1 MLVCNWMSREVVTIE
16 HNQSMQDALDL
27 MKTHS
32 IRMLPVMKRQ
42 RLAGVVTDRDIKRA
56 SASDATTLD
65 IHELNYLI
73 AKIKVADIM
82 TPDPICVP
90 WDYTIEECAEL
101 LLRHKISGVPVVD
114 HDGRLQGVITQ
125 SDIFKALLALT
136 GIGSQGVQFGLLVED
151 RPGSIMEV
159 TNLMRAAGGRM
170 VSILSTYEGV
180 ASGLRKVYIRVFGL
194 DRDQLDWIR
203 ASLPAGARLLYFV
216 DHRENRRQIVDASP
230 AAQTAA

>member
-16 HNQSMQDALDL
+16 HNQSMEDALDL

-101 LLRHKISGVPVVD
+101 E
-114 HDGRLQGVITQ
+114 Q
-125 SDIFKALLALT
+125 
-136 GIGSQGVQFGLLVED
+136 
-151 RPGSIMEV
+151 
-159 TNLMRAAGGRM
+159 
-170 VSILSTYEGV
+170 
-180 ASGLRKVYIRVFGL
+180 
-194 DRDQLDWIR
+194 
-203 ASLPAGARLLYFV
+203 
-216 DHRENRRQIVDASP
+216 
-230 AAQTAA
+230 